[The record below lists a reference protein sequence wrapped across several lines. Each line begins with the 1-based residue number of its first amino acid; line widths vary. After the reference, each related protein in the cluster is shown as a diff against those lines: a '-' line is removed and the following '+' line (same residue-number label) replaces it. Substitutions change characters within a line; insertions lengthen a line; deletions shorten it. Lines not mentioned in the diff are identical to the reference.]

1 MSDYIKR
8 EDAIQ
13 AIVGH
18 LVPKQYD
25 GNLVNAGFEV
35 AHEIVDALPSADVVE
50 VVRCKDCKYWKPYTS
65 QYGTGQFCE
74 CPCSFGGQG
83 IKKPDD
89 YCSYGERRDDREYN
103 NSILNARK
111 GEE

>member
-8 EDAIQ
+8 EDAI
-13 AIVGH
+13 ASIMAHDLVEDGDGSREWAEH
-18 LVPKQYD
+18 L
-25 GNLVNAGFEV
+25 LESAT
-35 AHEIVDALPSADVVE
+35 IADVVE
-50 VVRCKDCKYWKPYTS
+50 VVRCKDCKYLKPFTS
-65 QYGTGQFCE
+65 QYGAGQYCE

>member
-8 EDAIQ
+8 EDAIK

-25 GNLVNAGFEV
+25 GDLVNAGFEV

-50 VVRCKDCKYWKPYTS
+50 VVRCGECEYWKCNPNTDE
-65 QYGTGQFCE
+65 YGVC
-74 CPCSFGGQG
+74 
-83 IKKPDD
+83 KKVSYDD
-89 YCSYGERRDDREYN
+89 FEVVMDADDFCSYGEKKEQDHDV
-103 NSILNARK
+103 
-111 GEE
+111 

>member
-1 MSDYIKR
+1 MSR
-8 EDAIQ
+8 
-13 AIVGH
+13 
-18 LVPKQYD
+18 L
-25 GNLVNAGFEV
+25 
-35 AHEIVDALPSADVVE
+35 VDAEDVEESIDIALERFTIPNGLQDRLHNQIGAVPTADVVE
-50 VVRCKDCKYWKPYTS
+50 VVRCKDCKYLKPYTS

-89 YCSYGERRDDREYN
+89 YCSYGERRDEKEYKD
-103 NSILNARK
+103 SILNARK

>member
-8 EDAIQ
+8 EDAVASIQ
-13 AIVGH
+13 AH
-18 LVPKQYD
+18 DPVPEARGGREWAEYLLED
-25 GNLVNAGFEV
+25 VM
-35 AHEIVDALPSADVVE
+35 SADVVE
-50 VVRCKDCKYWKPYTS
+50 VVRCRECKYLKPFTS
-65 QYGTGQFCE
+65 QYGAGQFCE

>member
-1 MSDYIKR
+1 MMIIAVMEKGKSMSND
-8 EDAIQ
+8 
-13 AIVGH
+13 
-18 LVPKQYD
+18 KQHELNELAAD
-25 GNLVNAGFEV
+25 FFQTVFE
-35 AHEIVDALPSADVVE
+35 ADVVE
-50 VVRCKDCKYWKPYTS
+50 VVRCKDCKYLKPFTS
-65 QYGTGQFCE
+65 QYGAGQYCE

>member
-13 AIVGH
+13 AVKDNSYSLNDDELIE
-18 LVPKQYD
+18 
-25 GNLVNAGFEV
+25 VNGFGAIDSINE
-35 AHEIVDALPSADVVE
+35 LPSADAIE
-50 VVRCKDCKYWKPYTS
+50 VVRCKDCKYLKPYTS
-65 QYGTGQFCE
+65 QYGSGQFCE

-89 YCSYGERRDDREYN
+89 YCSYGERRDDKEYN

>member
-50 VVRCKDCKYWKPYTS
+50 VVRCKDCKWWDSEEHNCVIRDSYGWDYKPT
-65 QYGTGQFCE
+65 
-74 CPCSFGGQG
+74 
-83 IKKPDD
+83 D
-89 YCSYGERRDDREYN
+89 YCSYGENAEAQEEQE
-103 NSILNARK
+103 ILNARK

>member
-50 VVRCKDCKYWKPYTS
+50 VVRCKDCIHNDQCKHRVVMWVEDPINTWHKDID
-65 QYGTGQFCE
+65 F
-74 CPCSFGGQG
+74 
-83 IKKPDD
+83 
-89 YCSYGERRDDREYN
+89 CSYGERKYDDEC
-103 NSILNARK
+103 K
-111 GEE
+111 

>member
-1 MSDYIKR
+1 MSRYI
-8 EDAIQ
+8 DAN
-13 AIVGH
+13 
-18 LVPKQYD
+18 KFK
-25 GNLVNAGFEV
+25 GNLKTDKYGHTDVNEV
-35 AHEIVDALPSADVVE
+35 GKALDKSIVDVVE
-50 VVRCKDCKYWKPYTS
+50 VVRCKDCKYLKPYTS

-89 YCSYGERRDDREYN
+89 YCSYGERRDDKEYKD
-103 NSILNARK
+103 SILNARK

>member
-1 MSDYIKR
+1 MDQKT
-8 EDAIQ
+8 
-13 AIVGH
+13 
-18 LVPKQYD
+18 
-25 GNLVNAGFEV
+25 VNELAADFFQTVFE
-35 AHEIVDALPSADVVE
+35 ADVVE
-50 VVRCKDCKYWKPYTS
+50 VVRCKDCKYLKPFAS
-65 QYGTGQFCE
+65 QYGAGQFCE

-89 YCSYGERRDDREYN
+89 YCSYGERRDDKEYN

>member
-25 GNLVNAGFEV
+25 GDLVNAGFEV
-35 AHEIVDALPSADVVE
+35 AHEIVDAVPSADVMP
-50 VVRCKDCKYWKPYTS
+50 VRHGHWIDYDDDIVS
-65 QYGTGQFCE
+65 CE
-74 CPCSFGGQG
+74 CSACHKKFNLYEDDVNGYPYCPNCGARMDGGN
-83 IKKPDD
+83 D
-89 YCSYGERRDDREYN
+89 E
-103 NSILNARK
+103 
-111 GEE
+111 

>member
-1 MSDYIKR
+1 MTFAVMEKGKAMSDKVKKTGQVVVNMTVD
-8 EDAIQ
+8 EDALKRMAVKI
-13 AIVGH
+13 IEEND
-18 LVPKQYD
+18 LIK
-25 GNLVNAGFEV
+25 
-35 AHEIVDALPSADVVE
+35 
-50 VVRCKDCKYWKPYTS
+50 VVRCKDCKYLKPFTS
-65 QYGTGQFCE
+65 QYLTGQFCE

-89 YCSYGERRDDREYN
+89 YCSYGERRDDKEYN